1 MSHPPSSPPRRMTP
15 RERVRAALAHQQP
28 ERVPFSWGFGPT
40 PEMTAA
46 LKEYLAQRAMDWPTL
61 RTLTEDVLII
71 SPAYIGPQLPPQV
84 DIWGIERKPQAYGPG
99 SYDEIAVYPL
109 AEASSPADVEAYP
122 WPDPEAYDYA
132 PLREETLAADPQGL
146 KARKLSHSVCGN
158 IFEIYC
164 WMTGLEKSL
173 TNVLLNPEV
182 VRAALE
188 RITRFFEHKLRRSL
202 AQCADLVDILYF
214 ADDLG
219 TQRGLLMSRRT
230 YREVL
235 GPYHQRLFRLARA
248 LAPHAAVM
256 MHSDGSVFDILPE
269 LMDAGLEVLE
279 AVQVDAE
286 GMAPQRLKAAYG
298 QRLCF
303 YGGISVQSVSP
314 RGSAETV
321 MSECQRLVEILGRGG
336 GYITAPT
343 HAIQVGT
350 PPENVLAMLR
360 AVLGE
365 EDYEAALEGARR
377 RTACSDRLCC

>member
-1 MSHPPSSPPRRMTP
+1 MSCISSSRKMTS
-15 RERVRAALAHQQP
+15 RERVRAALAHRQP
-28 ERVPFSWGFGPT
+28 DRVPFSWGFGPT
-40 PEMTAA
+40 PEMTAVLAEHLARRAVDWSA
-46 LKEYLAQRAMDWPTL
+46 LRE
-61 RTLTEDVLII
+61 LTEDVLVIN
-71 SPAYIGPQLPPQV
+71 PPYIGPQLPPQV
-84 DIWGIERKPQAYGPG
+84 DIWGIRRKPQPYGLG
-99 SYDEIAVYPL
+99 SYDEIAFYPL

-132 PLREETLAADPQGL
+132 RLREQVLAADPQGL
-146 KARKLSHSVCGN
+146 KAKKLSHSVCGN
-158 IFEIYC
+158 VLEIYC
-164 WMTGLEKSL
+164 WMTGLEKAL
-173 TNVLLNPEV
+173 TNILLHPEV
-182 VRAALE
+182 VHAALE

-202 AQCADLVDILYF
+202 AQVADLVDVLYF

-219 TQRGLLMSRRT
+219 TQRGLLISPRA
-230 YREVL
+230 YREVVK
-235 GPYHQRLFRLARA
+235 PYHQRLFRLAKA

-256 MHSDGSVFDILPE
+256 MHSDGAVFDILPE

-298 QRLCF
+298 RRLCF
-303 YGGISVQSVSP
+303 YGGISVQSLLP
-314 RGSAETV
+314 HGSVETV
-321 MSECQRLVEILGRGG
+321 MSECRRLVEVLGRGG
-336 GYITAPT
+336 GYIAAPT

-377 RTACSDRLCC
+377 KA